1 MSRDVR
7 VDVAGPVSAAVREL
21 ISVAAMRSG
30 QLLVVGCSTSEIAG
44 QRIGTGG
51 GLEIAHAVLDGL
63 LPEARAAGV
72 DVALQCCEHLNRALV
87 VKADVAER
95 YGLEQV
101 TVFPVPRAGGSLAAA
116 GMRRLDRPVVVERVQ
131 AHAGIDIGHTLIGM
145 HLRPVAVPVRLAV
158 RQVGQA
164 PVVAARTRP
173 KLIGGARAVYVD
185 PESPAALPPERGDG
199 ESADGAARA

>member
-1 MSRDVR
+1 MSSELLLDI
-7 VDVAGPVSAAVREL
+7 GTPVTAAVREL
-21 ISVAAMRSG
+21 IAVAGMKPG

-87 VKADVAER
+87 VEVEVAER
-95 YGLEQV
+95 YQLEPV
-101 TVFPVPRAGGSLAAA
+101 TVFPIPKAGGSLASA
-116 GMRRLDRPVVVERVQ
+116 GMRRLSRPVVVEKLQ
-131 AHAGIDIGHTLIGM
+131 AHAGVDIGHTLIGM
-145 HLRPVAVPVRLAV
+145 HLRPVAVPVRLGVKQIGHAH
-158 RQVGQA
+158 
-164 PVVAARTRP
+164 VVAARARP

-185 PESPAALPPERGDG
+185 PESPAAALPPER
-199 ESADGAARA
+199 